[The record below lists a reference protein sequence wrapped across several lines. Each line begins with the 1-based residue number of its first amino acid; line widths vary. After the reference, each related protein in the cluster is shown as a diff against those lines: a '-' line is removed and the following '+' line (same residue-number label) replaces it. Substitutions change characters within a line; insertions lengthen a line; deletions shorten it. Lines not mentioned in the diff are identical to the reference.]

1 MNFDW
6 STAGSALVDFGG
18 ELRTLRLPKTGLPF
32 FDALQLYGAIDLY
45 IGLREDVKIHDAGN
59 EWLVEGRCR
68 VEQLKGRDEHI
79 LRQVRHSNLKPKP
92 NRGLKDKDYCQT
104 LRSSLCCSHDR
115 QALQDSLHQANGPF
129 SGFDSAIQSGI
140 RGVAAASYDTMQ
152 SGQSTAAE
160 CIAKIPLSQGLLARA
175 GAMRTEAVGDIL
187 FLPVFEGPID
197 LSKVV
202 SPVRSWL
209 ASPNALC
216 AQALMLLA
224 LKTSLFAEGYQDRL
238 QSVVYNKRVRQGDFA
253 FSGQINIGATA
264 LGKIKSPL
272 FAAHTHRVFRDL
284 VRRAWTDKEAELV
297 PDALAMAH
305 WLMQP
310 VPKNLS
316 PMIASQEKL
325 KAKGYQ
331 QIFTKSEFVREV
343 SAMTYGE
350 CRDDAGNIHMFAR
363 AVARAIYY
371 ARMESSDDPAK
382 RWYDEVAT
390 LRSAPNDKA
399 FFNRALNLIELGH
412 RENTF
417 VGTEEAERFDAC
429 ELLKS
434 AGNDF
439 ETFRD
444 IFRMYL
450 IQESRPR
457 RGVAVAGPSP
467 EPTAEENRGD
477 SLNPETSEEA
487 EQ

>member
-1 MNFDW
+1 MFDW
-6 STAGSALVDFGG
+6 PIASDALDGFGG
-18 ELRTLRLPKTGLPF
+18 ELILLRVPKSGLPF

-45 IGLREDVKIHDAGN
+45 IGLREDVRIHDAGN
-59 EWLVEGRCR
+59 EWQVEGRCR
-68 VEQLKGRDEHI
+68 KERLEGRDERI
-79 LRQVRHSNLKPKP
+79 LRQVRKGNLKPKLK
-92 NRGLKDKDYCQT
+92 RGLNDKEYCQA
-104 LRSSLCCSHDR
+104 LRSSLCCDHGSQGFEDT
-115 QALQDSLHQANGPF
+115 LHQANGPF
-129 SGFDSAIQSGI
+129 SGFDSAMQSGI
-140 RGVAAASYDTMQ
+140 RGVAAAFYETMQ
-152 SGQSTAAE
+152 SGQSTAAD
-160 CIAKIPLSQGLLARA
+160 CIAKVPLSQALLALA
-175 GAMRTEAVGDIL
+175 GKRRTEAVGDIL

-202 SPVRSWL
+202 SPVRAWL
-209 ASPNALC
+209 ATPNAIC

-238 QSVVYNKRVRQGDFA
+238 RSVIYNKQVKKGDFA
-253 FSGQINIGATA
+253 YSGQIEISATA
-264 LGKIKSPL
+264 VGRMNSPS
-272 FAAHTHRVFRDL
+272 FASHVHRVFRAL
-284 VRRAWTDKEAELV
+284 VHRAWTGKEAELV
-297 PDALAMAH
+297 PDALAMTH

-310 VPKNLS
+310 VAKNLS
-316 PMIASQEKL
+316 GMITSQEKL

-331 QIFTKSEFVREV
+331 QMFTKSEFVKEV